1 MPMTTGEEVIDERI
15 PVLRVPGTRRFVMR
29 LPKNAIDPKVVQVTQ
44 GLREIFGRSPD
55 AYGVT
60 PLYIFRPIR
69 IPAKEQA
76 Q

>member
-1 MPMTTGEEVIDERI
+1 MLAIVDARPEGEPWKPLVTGRQMEDA
-15 PVLRVPGTRRFVMR
+15 M
-29 LPKNAIDPKVVQVTQ
+29 VQVTQ